1 MEHSRTILSGVWGG
15 EGTAAMGGRQPIT
28 SQAIL
33 PYYSVPVIKK
43 PSQNSLTLFQ
53 HPDIVIS

>member
-1 MEHSRTILSGVWGG
+1 VYGAE
-15 EGTAAMGGRQPIT
+15 EGTAAMGVRQPIK
-28 SQAIL
+28 SEAIL

-43 PSQNSLTLFQ
+43 PTQNILTLFQ